1 MSKNPGQLTH
11 LSSTTVIVGDITV
24 ENDIRVAGSIKGTI
38 SANGHLIVEQSGSLE
53 GEIKT
58 TSATIAG
65 RIKGNILC
73 AERLI
78 LESKAQF
85 SGDIKTKQLVIE
97 DGAIFQGSCEM
108 PASNA

>member
-1 MSKNPGQLTH
+1 MSKSPGQLTH
-11 LSSTTVIVGDITV
+11 LSSTTVIVGDISV
-24 ENDIRVAGSIKGTI
+24 DNDIRVAGTIKGKI
-38 SANGHLIVEQSGSLE
+38 SANGHLIVEQSGQLE

-65 RIKGNILC
+65 RITGNIEC

-85 SGDIKTKQLVIE
+85 SGDIKTRQLVIE
-97 DGAIFQGSCEM
+97 DGAVFQGNCAM
-108 PASNA
+108 PA

>member
-1 MSKNPGQLTH
+1 MSKNPSQLTH
-11 LSSTTVIVGDITV
+11 LSSTTVIVGDISV
-24 ENDIRVAGSIKGTI
+24 ENDIRVAGTIKGKI

-58 TSATIAG
+58 VSATIAG
-65 RIKGNILC
+65 KISGNIDC

-85 SGDIKTKQLVIE
+85 TGDIKTRQLVIE
-97 DGAIFQGSCEM
+97 DGAIFQGNCAM
-108 PASNA
+108 PAGN